1 MATDI
6 PLLTPPP
13 APRTV
18 PAANSTRWWIL
29 LRNHAEQRRRAL
41 GPVRTALLS
50 LALVVLVVI
59 LLLSSGPPADD
70 GPTRRDTTPAHASG
84 RMHSPAG
91 VVGAALQNLQ
101 ARISN
106 FPTAG
111 TSDNLPE
118 PTATPDPVVTSP
130 PPPPDPVVTSPPPPP
145 PAVLQSVTKGP
156 HLKRTRFTRSAAPLW
171 STRSDTPADS
181 PRTRTAADM
190 PLLVLVAIKD
200 RDSYGRWRSFE
211 DLATMIMGSLP
222 DPGMTTLAVL
232 ISAADEAASVVYRVE
247 ATSALYGFAQIDVYT
262 VHDEKYYAH
271 LDLQVARERR
281 HDDIVQVPRR
291 RRMAVLRNTLMSAAM
306 DMAYEKVLWVDAD
319 VVGIPNLLAKKAME
333 SGRDI
338 VVPACFQGNSY
349 YDWNTFVGRRTTPG
363 PNEAVP
369 RLDGT
374 LPPGKTLY
382 VPRHVPGEAW
392 PLSDA
397 RFADQEWV
405 ELTSVGGTWLMM
417 SADVVHAGVTFGIY
431 NVVGDTWDGGE
442 GYDAIETES
451 VCFVAA
457 RIGKKCWGLPGMRI
471 QHQ

>member
-6 PLLTPPP
+6 PLLTPSP
-13 APRTV
+13 APRSV
-18 PAANSTRWWIL
+18 PTANSTRWWIL
-29 LRNHAEQRRRAL
+29 LRNHAAQRRRTL
-41 GPVRTALLS
+41 GPVRTALLA
-50 LALVVLVVI
+50 LALVVIVVF
-59 LLLSSGPPADD
+59 LLLPSGSPVDD
-70 GPTRRDTTPAHASG
+70 APTRRDPTPAHASG

-91 VVGAALQNLQ
+91 VVGAALQNLNT
-101 ARISN
+101 RISN
-106 FPTAG
+106 LL
-111 TSDNLPE
+111 TSGVSDKNIPA
-118 PTATPDPVVTSP
+118 PTATPDPVVPSPPSP
-130 PPPPDPVVTSPPPPP
+130 PPPV

-156 HLKRTRFTRSAAPLW
+156 HLTRTRFTRTAAPLW
-171 STRSDTPADS
+171 TRSDISADRS
-181 PRTRTAADM
+181 RARTAADM
-190 PLLVLVAIKD
+190 PLLVLVTIKD
-200 RDSYGRWRSFE
+200 SGSYGQWRSFE

-222 DPGMTTLAVL
+222 DPGITTLAVL
-232 ISAADEAASVVYRVE
+232 ISAADEYASVVHRVE

-262 VHDEKYYAH
+262 VHDASYFAH
-271 LDLQVARERR
+271 LDLQVTRERR

-291 RRMAVLRNTLMSAAM
+291 RRMAVLRNTLMTAAM
-306 DMAYEKVLWVDAD
+306 DMVYEKVLWVDAD

-392 PLSDA
+392 PLSDT

-431 NVVGDTWDGGE
+431 NVVGDTWEGGE

>member
-1 MATDI
+1 MATVI
-6 PLLTPPP
+6 PLLTPSSPP
-13 APRTV
+13 RAAP
-18 PAANSTRWWIL
+18 ANSTRWWIL

-41 GPVRTALLS
+41 GPVRMALLA
-50 LALVVLVVI
+50 LAFFVIVVVL
-59 LLLSSGPPADD
+59 LPPSGPHADD
-70 GPTRRDTTPAHASG
+70 GPTRRDAATTHASG

-91 VVGAALQNLQ
+91 VVGAALQNLN

-111 TSDNLPE
+111 AGDHPAA
-118 PTATPDPVVTSP
+118 PTPTTDPVVTPVP
-130 PPPPDPVVTSPPPPP
+130 PPPV
-145 PAVLQSVTKGP
+145 PAVLKSVTKGP
-156 HLKRTRFTRSAAPLW
+156 HLTRTRFTRTAAPLW
-171 STRSDTPADS
+171 STRSDTPDDPA
-181 PRTRTAADM
+181 RTRTAAEM

-222 DPGMTTLAVL
+222 DPGMATLAVL

-247 ATSALYGFAQIDVYT
+247 ATPALYGFAQIDVYT
-262 VHDEKYYAH
+262 VHDTAYFAH
-271 LDLQVARERR
+271 LDLKVARERR

-291 RRMAVLRNTLMSAAM
+291 RRMAVLRNTLMSVAM
-306 DMAYEKVLWVDAD
+306 EMVYEKVLWVDAD
-319 VVGIPNLLAKKAME
+319 VVGVPNLLAKKAME

-363 PNEAVP
+363 PNEAIP

-374 LPPGKTLY
+374 LPLGKTLY

-417 SADVVHAGVTFGIY
+417 SAEVVHAGVTFGIY

-457 RIGKKCWGLPGMRI
+457 RIGKKCWGLPDMRI

>member
-1 MATDI
+1 MATNI
-6 PLLTPPP
+6 PLLTPSP
-13 APRTV
+13 APRAA

-29 LRNHAEQRRRAL
+29 LRNHAEQHRRAL
-41 GPVRTALLS
+41 GPVRTALLA
-50 LALVVLVVI
+50 LALVVIVI
-59 LLLSSGPPADD
+59 FLLLPPSANNDA
-70 GPTRRDTTPAHASG
+70 PTRRDPTLAHAPSG
-84 RMHSPAG
+84 KMHSPAG

-106 FPTAG
+106 FPTPG
-111 TSDNLPE
+111 SSDNVPA
-118 PTATPDPVVTSP
+118 PTSS
-130 PPPPDPVVTSPPPPP
+130 PDPVVTSPPPPP
-145 PAVLQSVTKGP
+145 PPSAPAVFQSVTKGP
-156 HLKRTRFTRSAAPLW
+156 HLKRTRFARTAAPLW
-171 STRSDTPADS
+171 TRSDAPADPS
-181 PRTRTAADM
+181 RARTAAGM

-200 RDSYGRWRSFE
+200 RESYGRWRSFE

-232 ISAADEAASVVYRVE
+232 ISAADEYASVVYRIE
-247 ATSALYGFAQIDVYT
+247 AMSALYGFAQIDVYK
-262 VHDEKYYAH
+262 VHDAAYFAH
-271 LDLQVARERR
+271 LDLKVARERR

-306 DMAYEKVLWVDAD
+306 DMVYEKVLWVDAD

-431 NVVGDTWDGGE
+431 NVVGDTWDGSE

-457 RIGKKCWGLPGMRI
+457 RIGKKCWGLPSMRI
-471 QHQ
+471 QHS